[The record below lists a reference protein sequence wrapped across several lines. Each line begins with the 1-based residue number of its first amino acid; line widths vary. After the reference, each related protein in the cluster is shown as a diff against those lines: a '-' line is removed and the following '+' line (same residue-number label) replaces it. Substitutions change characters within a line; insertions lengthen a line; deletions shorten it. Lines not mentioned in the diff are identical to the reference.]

1 LWTTSNMLVLTTI
14 TPASGTATNAR
25 FNKNNTSFAVST
37 STSMVYIYN
46 STTPYT
52 LITSFNAAI
61 GTGSTTIDY
70 SFDGACLLICGGNTN
85 TAKVFNLTT
94 FTLLTTVSFN
104 NAQTCKFAANSN
116 FAIASITGSTFRFYS
131 LTGGLVWNENY
142 NNCLDIDFDGTSSTV
157 VMSCNNGAN
166 RKAFAMDTATRISV
180 NPYTGAS
187 SMRTSQISPD
197 SSYVAYS
204 GD

>member
-1 LWTTSNMLVLTTI
+1 MLVLTTI

>member
-1 LWTTSNMLVLTTI
+1 
-14 TPASGTATNAR
+14 
-25 FNKNNTSFAVST
+25 
-37 STSMVYIYN
+37 MVYIYN

-70 SFDGACLLICGGNTN
+70 SFDGTCLLICGGNTN

-94 FTLLTTVSFN
+94 TVTLLTTVSFN

-166 RKAFAMDTATRISV
+166 RRAFAMDTATQFPT
-180 NPYTGAS
+180 NPYTGAAL
-187 SMRTSQISPD
+187 MRTAQISPD
-197 SSYVAYS
+197 GTYVAYS